1 MLRHNRSKNINQHKH
16 KKGNARLGKQ
26 TESKLRVDLRF
37 GFTTEEEGKQEKREE
52 SRLAGLT
59 KAQIDAK
66 QFFSQPEKCRTSSA
80 THLFCNKPWG
90 RK

>member
-37 GFTTEEEGKQEKREE
+37 GFTTEEEGKKEKKGREE
-52 SRLAGLT
+52 TRRADEGTNRRKTIFLRSAGHLQQPISFVT
-59 KAQIDAK
+59 SPGDASK
-66 QFFSQPEKCRTSSA
+66 R
-80 THLFCNKPWG
+80 
-90 RK
+90 